1 MTQFETDLRVIK
13 SSYNKVGVDPYKMTL
28 WRQLKQSFINKY
40 VVLHSP
46 TDTRFNSIQRELSDM
61 DNKLTQKFQ
70 QGYLF

>member
-46 TDTRFNSIQRELSDM
+46 TDTRFNSIQRELSEM